1 VRRFAA
7 RLARAG
13 WKLHGRELFEK
24 ITAAEGCR
32 KPHGTPRLKVQF
44 QIAHQVPG
52 RIRFKVP
59 SIRRDP
65 ELLAEI
71 ERSFSAIP
79 GIEEVM
85 INPVTGSVVLK
96 YDVEEHDE
104 IHTRFTRHFNEH
116 HADRASAWHRAPSTE
131 IDALADKIE
140 EEADFLAEHSHAVD
154 AVVDFCRQCDR
165 QIKLGSGNTFDLKM
179 GLCVGIVGVVVFG
192 VGATAATP
200 VWVAMCL
207 FGLNHFIG
215 MRSEAAKNAH
225 TYRNKNVGQD
235 NPAPTPKQTDQNA
248 AVPDLAG
255 C

>member
-1 VRRFAA
+1 MKV
-7 RLARAG
+7 
-13 WKLHGRELFEK
+13 KL
-24 ITAAEGCR
+24 
-32 KPHGTPRLKVQF
+32 

-52 RIRFKVP
+52 RIRIKVP
-59 SIRRDP
+59 SVRRDP

-71 ERSFSAIP
+71 ERSFGAIP

-104 IHTRFTRHFNEH
+104 IHTRFTRHFNEY
-116 HADRASAWHRAPSTE
+116 HADHASAHHRAPSTE
-131 IDALADKIE
+131 MDALANKIE
-140 EEADFLAEHSHAVD
+140 EEANFLAEHSHAAA
-154 AVVDFCRQCDR
+154 AVVDFCRHCDR

-200 VWVAMCL
+200 VWVALSL
-207 FGLNHFIG
+207 FGLNHFIE
-215 MRSEAAKNAH
+215 MRSEAAKNPHAD
-225 TYRNKNVGQD
+225 RNKNLGEN

-248 AVPDLAG
+248 AVAALAA
-255 C
+255 